1 MIDGANAGGCRA
13 APFHTAEKT
22 KYRFLSVFAF
32 YTECAEGDAWLKRS
46 FFFSLDNRRSIVCL
60 KFFVPASRDRISS
73 PFDQKGVG

>member
-46 FFFSLDNRRSIVCL
+46 LFFLVRQSSFDCLLKVFGSSI
-60 KFFVPASRDRISS
+60 AR
-73 PFDQKGVG
+73 